1 MKTTDEYR
9 EYLSRKLIAQ
19 RPEAQRAN
27 NYYMGKQSLQFI
39 DPEIARVMEGRIQ
52 NLNVNFARL
61 VVDVL
66 ESRLQVTGFA
76 SRPGAAADKELWQL
90 WQASNMDEQSQQAH
104 LDALIYGRAF
114 FLGWVDEIGSPVI
127 TAESPLQCAIHRDPR
142 SGKTLAA
149 LKRWTDDDGYAHAL
163 TFTQTEIVEFIS
175 RSKLDMDPL
184 MGVTPLSVTDSYQVL
199 QRQDN
204 PLGVV
209 PMVALVNRPR
219 LQFPDGE
226 SELTDVIPLL
236 DAIGK
241 LSSDMMISAEYSAS
255 PRRYVTGLFPNDS
268 ANEAQVDEIA
278 SRIKERWER
287 AHASKFLVAPSEK
300 TQFGQFESSSLSN
313 YEGAITM
320 LTAQIAAISA
330 LPPSYLSLLNSNP
343 TSADAIRSSEARL
356 TAKAERRMQTWSGAY
371 EELMRLAVTIRDGE
385 PNPDLMDLQTLWE
398 SASPSTIAQT
408 ADAESKLYAAGIIDR
423 RAALSALDY
432 SPQEIDR
439 ILQSPITEGAI
450 A

>member
-1 MKTTDEYR
+1 
-9 EYLSRKLIAQ
+9 
-19 RPEAQRAN
+19 
-27 NYYMGKQSLQFI
+27 
-39 DPEIARVMEGRIQ
+39 
-52 NLNVNFARL
+52 
-61 VVDVL
+61 
-66 ESRLQVTGFA
+66 
-76 SRPGAAADKELWQL
+76 
-90 WQASNMDEQSQQAH
+90 
-104 LDALIYGRAF
+104 
-114 FLGWVDEIGSPVI
+114 
-127 TAESPLQCAIHRDPR
+127 
-142 SGKTLAA
+142 
-149 LKRWTDDDGYAHAL
+149 
-163 TFTQTEIVEFIS
+163 
-175 RSKLDMDPL
+175 
-184 MGVTPLSVTDSYQVL
+184 
-199 QRQDN
+199 
-204 PLGVV
+204 
-209 PMVALVNRPR
+209 MVALVNRPR

-287 AHASKFLVAPSEK
+287 AHASKFLIAPSEK

>member
-1 MKTTDEYR
+1 MKSTEEYR

-19 RPEAQRAN
+19 RAEATRAN

-39 DPEIARVMEGRIQ
+39 DPDIVNAMEGRIKT
-52 NLNVNFARL
+52 LNVNFARL

-66 ESRLQVTGFA
+66 ESRLQVTGF
-76 SRPGAAADKELWQL
+76 STSPGLPADQELWQL

-104 LDALIYGRAF
+104 IDALIYGRAF
-114 FLGWVDEIGSPVI
+114 FLGWVDELGDPVL
-127 TAESPLQCAIHRDPR
+127 TAESPLQCSIHRDPR

-149 LKRWTDDDGYAHAL
+149 LKRWIDDDGYGHAL
-163 TFTQTEIVEFIS
+163 TFTQSEIVEFITRS
-175 RSKLDMDPL
+175 RIDVDPL
-184 MGVTPLSVTDSYQVL
+184 MGTAPLSVSDSYQVM

-204 PLGVV
+204 PLGTV

-236 DAIGK
+236 DAIAK
-241 LSSDMMISAEYSAS
+241 LSSDLMVAAEYSAS
-255 PRRYVTGLFPNDS
+255 PRRYVTGLFPSDHATS
-268 ANEAQVDEIA
+268 QQADELA
-278 SRIKERWER
+278 ERIRTKWEK
-287 AHASKFLVAPSEK
+287 AHASKFLIAPSER
-300 TQFGQFESSSLSN
+300 TSFGQFDTASLSN

-320 LTAQIAAISA
+320 LTSQIAAIAA

-356 TAKAERRMQTWSGAY
+356 TAKAERRQQTWSGAY
-371 EELMRLAVTIRDGE
+371 EELMRLAVTVRDGQ
-385 PNPDLMDLQTLWE
+385 PNPELMDMQTLWE
-398 SASPSTIAQT
+398 SAAPSTIAQT

-423 RAALSALDY
+423 RAALTALDY
-432 SPQEIDR
+432 TPQEIDR
-439 ILQSPITEGAI
+439 IIQTTTQGAL

>member
-114 FLGWVDEIGSPVI
+114 FLGWVDEFGSPVI

-163 TFTQTEIVEFIS
+163 AFTQTEIVEFIS

-287 AHASKFLVAPSEK
+287 AHASKFLIAPSEK

>member
-114 FLGWVDEIGSPVI
+114 FLGWVDEFGSPVI

-175 RSKLDMDPL
+175 RSKLDMDPM

-199 QRQDN
+199 QRQEN

-219 LQFPDGE
+219 L
-226 SELTDVIPLL
+226 
-236 DAIGK
+236 
-241 LSSDMMISAEYSAS
+241 
-255 PRRYVTGLFPNDS
+255 
-268 ANEAQVDEIA
+268 
-278 SRIKERWER
+278 
-287 AHASKFLVAPSEK
+287 
-300 TQFGQFESSSLSN
+300 
-313 YEGAITM
+313 
-320 LTAQIAAISA
+320 
-330 LPPSYLSLLNSNP
+330 
-343 TSADAIRSSEARL
+343 
-356 TAKAERRMQTWSGAY
+356 
-371 EELMRLAVTIRDGE
+371 
-385 PNPDLMDLQTLWE
+385 
-398 SASPSTIAQT
+398 
-408 ADAESKLYAAGIIDR
+408 
-423 RAALSALDY
+423 
-432 SPQEIDR
+432 
-439 ILQSPITEGAI
+439 
-450 A
+450 